1 MEFNCRIA
9 GSAGEGVNVIG
20 RTFGKMFTRGGFNVI
35 GYPEYP
41 SLVRGGHN
49 VYHMRVSDKDIHAPT
64 LRTDLVI
71 AINKDAVTFHKDAV
85 AKGGGIIYDSG
96 IDIAGMKFPEG
107 VSLYPLD
114 FSAIVQKAGG
124 LPQMKNVAA
133 LGAAMGIVGYPF
145 GMLEESLKQEF
156 GRKGDQVVKQNV
168 DIAKAAYDAS
178 SHFKTSLPKMK
189 PVSQERKI
197 FISGN
202 EAVAMGAV
210 SAGMKLFSGYPM
222 TPSSSVMH
230 YLAEKERDF
239 GIVVKHVEDEIS
251 AVLYAIGASYA
262 GVRAFTATSGG
273 GFSLMA
279 ESLGLSALSETP
291 IVVYVAQRPGPS
303 TCLPTWTEQGD
314 LRFALHASQGSFLRV
329 LFAPGD
335 MEECFAL
342 TALAFNLADKFQL
355 PALVLGDKFNGE
367 SNFSV
372 DRFPDTAI
380 DRGKIVSKPKPLAPN
395 ERFHRYELTKDG
407 VSPRPLPGTPDGMHV
422 ATSYEHDESGYS
434 SEDFGMR
441 TAQVDKRARKLKALL
456 KEIPLPGA
464 YGSEDPEVTLICWGS
479 QKLPARDALPLLAEK
494 GIKANLIH
502 FSCIFPND
510 WKKIRKLL
518 KASKKTII
526 LENNPDAQFAGIL
539 KQYASFKP
547 DSVVLKYD
555 GRPFFPEEIAKT
567 VSELKEKKYKAKG
580 GTVHVRDE
588 DYEYFKPHR
597 YSGVGKT
604 RGLDGEKER

>member
-49 VYHMRVSDKDIHAPT
+49 VYHMRVSDREIHAPT
-64 LRTDLVI
+64 LHTDLVI
-71 AINKDAVTFHKDAV
+71 AINKDAVLFHKDAV
-85 AKGGGIIYDSG
+85 KKGGGIIHDSA
-96 IDIAGMKFPEG
+96 IDVGGMEFPEG
-107 VSLYPLD
+107 VSHYALD

-145 GMLEESLKQEF
+145 DMLEESLKQEF

-168 DIAKAAYDAS
+168 DIAKAAYEAS
-178 SHFKTSLPKMK
+178 SQFKTSLPKIK
-189 PVSQERKI
+189 PVSKDRKI

-202 EAVAMGAV
+202 EAVALGAV
-210 SAGMKLFSGYPM
+210 SAGMKFFSGYPM
-222 TPSSSVMH
+222 TPASSVMH

-251 AVLYAIGASYA
+251 AILYAIGASYA
-262 GVRAFTATSGG
+262 GVRSFTSTSGG

-291 IVVYVAQRPGPS
+291 VVVYVAQRPGPS

-342 TALAFNLADKFQL
+342 TALAFNLADRFQL

-372 DRFPDTAI
+372 DRFPETRI
-380 DRGKIVSKPKPLAPN
+380 DRGKIATNLKPLKPN

-407 VSPRPLPGTPDGMHV
+407 VSPRPLPGTPNGIHV
-422 ATSYEHDESGYS
+422 ATSYEHDESGFS
-434 SEDFGMR
+434 CEDFGMR
-441 TAQVDKRARKLKALL
+441 TAQVDKRAKKLKALL
-456 KEIPLPGA
+456 KELPLPGV
-464 YGSEDPEVTLICWGS
+464 YGSEDAEVTLVAWGS
-479 QKLPARDALPLLAEK
+479 QKLPARDAIQMLADM
-494 GIKANLIH
+494 GIRANLIH

-510 WKKIRKLL
+510 WKKVKSLL
-518 KASKKTII
+518 KTSKKTII
-526 LENNPDAQFAGIL
+526 FENNPDGQFAGIL

-547 DSVVLKYD
+547 DSLVLKYD
-555 GRPFFPEEIAKT
+555 GRPFFPEEIAKA
-567 VSELKEKKYKAKG
+567 VSELKGRKYKAKG
-580 GTVHVRDE
+580 GVVHVKDE
-588 DYEYFKPHR
+588 DYEYFNPAR
-597 YSGVGKT
+597 YQQVQG
-604 RGLDGEKER
+604 